1 MVLGVQARS
10 EKKQSLMMPVQR
22 IHRPKHRH
30 HLALSSQLSMLLDAN
45 IAIQSAARGFQKLG
59 KLAIWSARCAWLSKR
74 ARDTGWLMIWRAF
87 VTRTSAR
94 WRASWWLVGAAV
106 RAAGTSF
113 TGQRLLEAAD
123 LPKLKEH
130 KIMVE
135 GMECCIGPC
144 CHGDCPFK
152 DDPGQCRYH
161 HLDPKLHP
169 PHGLLEQCKT
179 AQAVAKL
186 AKEMRMFG
194 VSLGGFKCETA
205 VPVEARSA
213 LIKEI
218 RGSASGP
225 VGSAH
230 LPPAAIY
237 AMVAEGE
244 HPNEVPL
251 KTLMNGTGVS
261 VADLRIPAPERA
273 FDFEPVSADDRA
285 SLAQSTLDAGTG
297 DVWRKHVLDRISEQ
311 HAERDI
317 FVAWAARRMSLR
329 ISENPEQTVDDA
341 FAAVMTDGAS
351 RGSRVLGPLSARTR
365 RSRKP
370 RMSLLVHGFAPP
382 MDSFFSL
389 SSSSK
394 HPCRPRRPNAQFSSS
409 LVARATQWSSLV
421 ASLKPWMLA
430 TWFSTS
436 MAPSTSTSACY
447 ALIRSST
454 SSLRASSRAFP
465 SGKTAARN
473 GRQAFDSKPQQRW
486 SSLGRRRAPCPSP
499 WRSCAPTSVA
509 C

>member
-1 MVLGVQARS
+1 
-10 EKKQSLMMPVQR
+10 
-22 IHRPKHRH
+22 
-30 HLALSSQLSMLLDAN
+30 
-45 IAIQSAARGFQKLG
+45 
-59 KLAIWSARCAWLSKR
+59 
-74 ARDTGWLMIWRAF
+74 
-87 VTRTSAR
+87 
-94 WRASWWLVGAAV
+94 
-106 RAAGTSF
+106 
-113 TGQRLLEAAD
+113 
-123 LPKLKEH
+123 
-130 KIMVE
+130 
-135 GMECCIGPC
+135 
-144 CHGDCPFK
+144 
-152 DDPGQCRYH
+152 
-161 HLDPKLHP
+161 LHP

-317 FVAWAARRMSLR
+317 FVAWAARRLSLH
-329 ISENPEQTVDDA
+329 ITENPEQTVDDA
-341 FAAVMTDGAS
+341 FGAVLTDGAN
-351 RGSRVLGPLSARTR
+351 RGSCVLGPLSAQYVPQ
-365 RSRKP
+365 SE
-370 RMSLLVHGFAPP
+370 
-382 MDSFFSL
+382 
-389 SSSSK
+389 
-394 HPCRPRRPNAQFSSS
+394 
-409 LVARATQWSSLV
+409 
-421 ASLKPWMLA
+421 
-430 TWFSTS
+430 
-436 MAPSTSTSACY
+436 
-447 ALIRSST
+447 
-454 SSLRASSRAFP
+454 
-465 SGKTAARN
+465 AARELADARFCTAN
-473 GRQAFDSKPQQRW
+473 GPLLLSVELIK
-486 SSLGRRRAPCPSP
+486 SSVSASASERAIQLKFGGA
-499 WRSCAPTSVA
+499 RYAVELFGGKLEA
-509 C
+509 MDAGHVVLNEHGA